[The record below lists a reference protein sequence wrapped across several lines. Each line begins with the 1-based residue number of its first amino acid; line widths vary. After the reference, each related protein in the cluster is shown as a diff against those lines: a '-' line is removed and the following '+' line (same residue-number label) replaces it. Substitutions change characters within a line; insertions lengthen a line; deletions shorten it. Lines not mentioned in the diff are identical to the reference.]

1 MLVTVRQRHHHCHA
15 LHATI
20 LIVLLLLPRGF
31 ALSDEN
37 DNYGFTFDDARFIAT
52 HNSYHLDDTPEVLID
67 KYDVWEIELDFG
79 IPFDSKDFMV
89 GHDGPQ
95 SKHGLVSLGDWVRNM
110 LSAKSL
116 NDHPL
121 ILKLEAKTDGPC
133 SPFRFPS
140 FRCASK
146 WGDDWQHRLS
156 DSLTLWIGED
166 NWMTTGQ
173 FKTMLDSNWPEV
185 SELAGKVI
193 VTLQDSND
201 DQHIDTTSNYF
212 FIRNIPGLT
221 AAWPPITTEVDF
233 LSALD
238 SGINRFTMDDAY
250 KKPWADLTLW
260 KAHR

>member
-1 MLVTVRQRHHHCHA
+1 MRVRQSLFDSHGFRVSK
-15 LHATI
+15 LI
-20 LIVLLLLPRGF
+20 LFILLLRG
-31 ALSDEN
+31 LTVSDEFHN
-37 DNYGFTFDDARFIAT
+37 FDFSFSDARFKAT
-52 HNSYHLDDTPEVLID
+52 HNSYQLNDPPDVLID
-67 KYDVWEIELDFG
+67 KYDVREIELDFG
-79 IPFDSKDFMV
+79 IPFDSEDFMV

-166 NWMTTGQ
+166 NWITAGQ
-173 FKTMLDSNWPEV
+173 FENEFGSDWPNLSV
-185 SELAGKVI
+185 LAGQVI

-201 DQHIDTTSNYF
+201 DKHIDTTSNYF
-212 FIRNIPGLT
+212 FIRKIPNLS
-221 AAWPPITTEVDF
+221 AAWPPLKTKAEF
-233 LSALD
+233 LAALK

-250 KKPWADLTLW
+250 MNSWTDLKPWRDM
-260 KAHR
+260 R